1 MPKNRPFRH
10 LAHVTSF
17 QPQPITFFTVV
28 VFKRQN
34 LLNNDTAHTALRG
47 IWERSAERNGW
58 FVGDYLLMPDHVH
71 LFARPNSQADS
82 IKSWVQ
88 LWKSLSAR
96 LLLKALSVKS
106 PVWQEDYF
114 DRYLRSTES
123 YSQKWG
129 YVRHNPVRA
138 GLVERPE
145 DWAYSGRI
153 CTLT

>member
-1 MPKNRPFRH
+1 M
-10 LAHVTSF
+10 
-17 QPQPITFFTVV
+17 
-28 VFKRQN
+28 
-34 LLNNDTAHTALRG
+34 
-47 IWERSAERNGW
+47 
-58 FVGDYLLMPDHVH
+58 
-71 LFARPNSQADS
+71 
-82 IKSWVQ
+82 KSWVQ

-96 LLLKALSVKS
+96 LLIKAFSVKS

-123 YSQKWG
+123 FAQKWE

-138 GLVERPE
+138 GLVTRPE